1 MKKQLILA
9 LLALAVPA
17 TVLTARAELFLKDYK
32 TASRDSELDPIG
44 IYIAGAGVGIKWV
57 NIIYGQQTGV
67 KMFCMPSKLQ
77 MNGQDYENILNRYI
91 ADYSPAE
98 NMPIEYLLILG
109 LMDTF
114 PCD

>member
-1 MKKQLILA
+1 MKKQLIFA
-9 LLALAVPA
+9 LLALAMVATAVP
-17 TVLTARAELFLKDYK
+17 ARAEFSLKDYK
-32 TASRDSELDPIG
+32 TAPRDSELDPVG
-44 IYIAGAGVGIKWV
+44 IYIAGAGVSIKWV
-57 NIIYGQQTGV
+57 NMIYGEQTGI
-67 KMFCMPSKLQ
+67 KMFCMPGKLQ